1 MNTYYFVFARLL
13 LHVYVLGDVLDFV
26 IVLFQDGVL
35 KYIFF
40 VSAWMLLHGYF
51 RVDVLGFVTVLFQS
65 GVFEHVF
72 VFAWWLLYVYGL
84 GDVLDF
90 VIVLFQSGVFKY
102 ILVCSGC
109 GGGGLLCISAKH
121 IDIRRENDFG
131 GPKKLRG
138 TFGNFN
144 VPPRGFC
151 QVWLYA
157 YLSLEIHIK
166 TINLDN
172 YRL

>member
-1 MNTYYFVFARLL
+1 MFAWLL
-13 LHVYVLGDVLDFV
+13 LYAYVLGDVPDFV
-26 IVLFQDGVL
+26 IVLFQNGVL
-35 KYIFF
+35 IYTLL

-51 RVDVLGFVTVLFQS
+51 LVDVLGFVIVLFQS

-72 VFAWWLLYVYGL
+72 VFAWWLLYVYVL

-102 ILVCSGC
+102 ILVCSGW
-109 GGGGLLCISAKH
+109 GGGLLSISAKR
-121 IDIRRENDFG
+121 IDIRRENCFG
-131 GPKKLRG
+131 GLKKLRG

-157 YLSLEIHIK
+157 YLSLEINMQQPTL
-166 TINLDN
+166 TIMGCSGIMLH
-172 YRL
+172 L